1 MSRTKSWRGTR
12 IYTPAILHR
21 GAMRLIGLVS
31 QVQLDAGLRERHMGI
46 FQGLTLAEMRE
57 RFPTNALNLNG
68 DGACSL
74 GSATL
79 WTPGGASGGSRSGW
93 RATASTSSS
102 RATTSAAGARR
113 STRQGARN
121 GNDDGGGQGGRPARW
136 ASAQPAPRTRRS

>member
-57 RFPTNALNLNG
+57 RFPKERAEFERRWSVLSGLCDSG
-68 DGACSL
+68 L
-74 GSATL
+74 
-79 WTPGGASGGSRSGW
+79 TPGGH
-93 RATASTSSS
+93 RAD
-102 RATTSAAGARR
+102 RGRDGAPGLRPPAHALRR
-113 STRQGARN
+113 VRLAR
-121 GNDDGGGQGGRPARW
+121 DVLH
-136 ASAQPAPRTRRS
+136 